1 MHMANRN
8 PLRLVALAVMCGLL
22 TSGTASASPRPQV
35 PQEPNDSQPKQAR
48 GTAPDGQVV
57 LALSA
62 CRGEDLQ
69 GATFSSPNGHAT
81 LRVRPD
87 GDAAGRVSVNGR
99 AVPRA
104 TALLARGRR
113 GSVDVSTLVDRGA
126 NTVEARLLRG
136 SAYVSVDFPALVD
149 VKPSDAGIDPEILRG
164 IDTAVESRLGLET
177 TDRYTGAVALV
188 AHQGRVVYER
198 AFGDAQTHQGT
209 EPLRRPR
216 PTTRRTIFDMA
227 SVTKVEA
234 TTAAVMKLVDEGL
247 LDLDARLRKYLPRFT
262 DEKGDILVRQ
272 LLTHRSGLWEWQP
285 TYMHGR
291 NKAQVLDFLADLD
304 LRYGVGERRQYSD
317 IGFMLLGAIVEKV
330 TGQAL
335 DDYVREQVHRPL
347 GMADTTYLPD
357 RRLRDRIAA
366 TSLGNSYE
374 YTMIDTQ
381 SPYPIV
387 GDLDPDDFPDWRRH
401 TIVGEVNDGNAWYG
415 WQGVAGHAGLF
426 STARDLAV
434 YAQTM
439 VNGGGYA
446 DTELAAPG
454 VVDEFLTEQYD
465 NGQGLGFWTD
475 RLSTIGEP
483 GGFGHSGF
491 TGTEFLFDPA
501 RELVVVLLT
510 NRLHPDRGPGS
521 ITAVWQDVLRH
532 AVQATEQSNRTGS

>member
-1 MHMANRN
+1 MAIRH
-8 PLRLVALAVMCGLL
+8 PLRLVALVVTCGLL
-22 TSGTASASPRPQV
+22 TSGTASASLRTHV
-35 PQEPNDSQPKQAR
+35 PQPHESQPRLER
-48 GTAPDGQVV
+48 GTAPEGQVV
-57 LALSA
+57 LDLSA
-62 CRGEDLQ
+62 GHGKDVQ
-69 GATFSSPNGHAT
+69 DATFSSPHGHAT
-81 LRVRPD
+81 LRLQPD
-87 GDAAGRVSVNGR
+87 GAAVGRVSVNGH

-104 TALLARGRR
+104 TALLARGRH
-113 GSVDVSTLVDRGA
+113 GSVDVSPLVEAGQNA
-126 NTVEARLLRG
+126 VEARLVRG
-136 SAYVSVDFPALVD
+136 AAYVSVDFPALVD
-149 VKPSDAGIDPEILRG
+149 VDPAEAGIDPEITGG
-164 IDTAVESRLGLET
+164 IDAAVQSRLGLET

-188 AHQGRVVYER
+188 AHRGRVVYER

-209 EPLRRPR
+209 EPLTRAR
-216 PTTRRTIFDMA
+216 PTTPDTIFDMA

-234 TTAAVMKLVDEGL
+234 TTAAVMKLVDDGR
-247 LDLDARLRKYLPRFT
+247 LDLDARLRRYLPRFS

-304 LRYGVGERRQYSD
+304 LRYPTGERRQYSD

-335 DDYVREQVHRPL
+335 DDYVREHIHRPL
-347 GMADTTYLPD
+347 GMTDTTFLPD
-357 RRLRDRIAA
+357 PSVRDRIAA

-374 YTMIDTQ
+374 YTMIDTA

-387 GDLDPDDFPDWRRH
+387 GDLDPDDFPDWRQH
-401 TIVGEVNDGNAWYG
+401 TLVGQVNDGNAWYG
-415 WQGVAGHAGLF
+415 WEGVAGHAGLF

-434 YAQTM
+434 YAQTL

-446 DTELAAPG
+446 DTELASPG

-465 NGQGLGFWTD
+465 NGQALGFWTD
-475 RLSTIGEP
+475 RLSPVGEA

-521 ITAVWQDVLRH
+521 ITAVWEAVVRH
-532 AVQATEQSNRTGS
+532 AVRATG

>member
-1 MHMANRN
+1 MAKRN
-8 PLRLVALAVMCGLL
+8 TLRVVALVVLCGLL
-22 TSGTASASPRPQV
+22 TSGTASASPSPQV
-35 PQEPNDSQPKQAR
+35 PQEPHDSPPMQTR

-57 LALSA
+57 LDLSA
-62 CRGEDLQ
+62 CQSQDLQ
-69 GATFSSPNGHAT
+69 DATFSSPNGHAT
-81 LRVRPD
+81 LRVQPD
-87 GDAAGRVSVNGR
+87 GDAAGRVSVNGQ

-104 TALLARGRR
+104 TALLARGRD
-113 GSVDVSTLVDRGA
+113 GSVDVSALVDRGE

-136 SAYVSVDFPALVD
+136 SAYVSIDFPALVD
-149 VKPSDAGIDPEILRG
+149 VRPPEAGIDPEILSG

-198 AFGDAQTHQGT
+198 AFGAAQTHQGT

-234 TTAAVMKLVDEGL
+234 TTAAVMKLVDAGL
-247 LDLDARLRKYLPRFT
+247 LDLDARLRRYLPRFT

-291 NKAQVLDFLADLD
+291 NKDQVLDFLADLD

-330 TGQAL
+330 TGQSL

-347 GMADTTYLPD
+347 GMADTTFLPD

-387 GDLDPDDFPDWRRH
+387 GDLDPDDFPDWRRQ
-401 TIVGEVNDGNAWYG
+401 TLVGEVNDGNAWYG

-426 STARDLAV
+426 STAHDLAV
-434 YAQTM
+434 YAQTL

-446 DTELAAPG
+446 DTELASRE

-475 RLSTIGEP
+475 RLSTIGEQ

-532 AVQATEQSNRTGS
+532 AVQATDPASRAS

>member
-1 MHMANRN
+1 MANRK
-8 PLRLVALAVMCGLL
+8 PLRLVTLAVMCGLL
-22 TSGTASASPRPQV
+22 TSGTASASPRPQA
-35 PQEPNDSQPKQAR
+35 PQEPHDPQPAQTR

-57 LALSA
+57 LDLSA
-62 CRGEDLQ
+62 CRGTDLQ
-69 GATFSSPNGHAT
+69 DAPFSASNGHAT
-81 LRVRPD
+81 LRVQPD
-87 GDAAGRVSVNGR
+87 GDAVGRVSVNGR
-99 AVPRA
+99 PVPRA
-104 TALLARGRR
+104 SALLARGRR
-113 GSVDVSTLVDRGA
+113 GSVDVSTLVDPGE
-126 NTVEARLLRG
+126 NTVEARLFRG
-136 SAYVSVDFPALVD
+136 SAYVSVDYPALVD
-149 VKPSDAGIDPEILRG
+149 VSPAEVGIDPAILRG
-164 IDTAVESRLGLET
+164 IDTAVESRLGLEA

-216 PTTRRTIFDMA
+216 PATRRTIFDMA

-234 TTAAVMKLVDEGL
+234 TTAAVMKLVDEGR
-247 LDLDARLRKYLPRFT
+247 LDLDARLRWYLPRFA

-272 LLTHRSGLWEWQP
+272 LLTHRAGLWEWQP
-285 TYMHGR
+285 TYLHGR

-304 LRYGVGERRQYSD
+304 LRYGVGEGRHYSD

-330 TGQAL
+330 TGQPL
-335 DDYVREQVHRPL
+335 DDYVREHIHRPL
-347 GMADTTYLPD
+347 GMSDTTYLPD
-357 RRLRDRIAA
+357 RRPRTRIAA

-374 YTMIDTQ
+374 YTMIDSQ

-401 TIVGEVNDGNAWYG
+401 TLVGEVNDGNAWYG

-434 YAQTM
+434 YAQTL

-446 DTELAAPG
+446 DTELASRD

-465 NGQGLGFWTD
+465 EGQALGFWTD
-475 RLSTIGEP
+475 RLSTIGRT

-491 TGTEFLFDPA
+491 TGTEFLFDPD

-521 ITAVWQDVLRH
+521 IAAVWHDVLRH
-532 AVQATEQSNRTGS
+532 AVQATEQGNRAGP